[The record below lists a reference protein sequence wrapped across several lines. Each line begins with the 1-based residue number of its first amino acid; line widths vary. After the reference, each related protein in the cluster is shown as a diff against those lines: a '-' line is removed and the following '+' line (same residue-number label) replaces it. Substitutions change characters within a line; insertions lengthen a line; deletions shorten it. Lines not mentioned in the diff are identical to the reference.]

1 MMKINKRATAGT
13 LESSDVMVTVEPT
26 VENAIQIKLSSVVE
40 KQFGGHIRQVIVET
54 AQKHGVKQAVITVN
68 DRGAL
73 DCTIAARVAT
83 AIYRGAEC
91 AQSEWE
97 AKK

>member
-1 MMKINKRATAGT
+1 MKINKRATAGT
-13 LESSDVMVTVEPT
+13 LESSDVMVAVEPT
-26 VENAIQIKLSSVVE
+26 TENGIQIKLSSVVE
-40 KQFGGHIRQVIVET
+40 KQFGGHIRQVILET
-54 AQKHGVKQAVITVN
+54 AQKHGVNQAVITVN

-83 AIYRGAEC
+83 AIYRGVEST
-91 AQSEWE
+91 QSQWE

>member
-1 MMKINKRATAGT
+1 M
-13 LESSDVMVTVEPT
+13 ESSDILITVEPGSKSGL
-26 VENAIQIKLSSVVE
+26 EIKLSSVVE
-40 KQFGGHIRQVIVET
+40 KQFGRRIRRVIAET
-54 AQKHGVKQAVITVN
+54 AEKHGLSDALITAN

-83 AIYRGAEC
+83 AIYRGAGSV
-91 AQSEWE
+91 QDQWE